1 MRIHPIIPVLAL
13 AAAFDATT
21 AQAQQTAWRVE
32 GRLVPG
38 VALQR
43 GIFGDDSPRTE
54 RATGITVGGHVLARR
69 SGRFAWVFEGALQ
82 PNALR
87 NPHFDET
94 VSSLYL
100 QFGPEFGRR
109 VHVRPTAGIALQ
121 SWSGSRSC
129 GCFDVAPAAGI
140 AVGVEH
146 AVGPAVRVTPEFFAR
161 GSIGYGIFQSS
172 MGVQVGVGWGRQSL
186 TGGQESRSGRL
197 HRK

>member
-1 MRIHPIIPVLAL
+1 MRVHPIIPVLAL
-13 AAAFDATT
+13 AAAFDATI
-21 AQAQQTAWRVE
+21 AQAQQTARRVE

-43 GIFGDDSPRTE
+43 GIFGDDSPRTGQE
-54 RATGITVGGHVLARR
+54 TGITIGGQVVARR

-109 VHVRPTAGIALQ
+109 VHVRPTVGIALQ
-121 SWSGSRSC
+121 SWSGSRAC
-129 GCFDVAPAAGI
+129 GCFDAAPAAGV
-140 AVGVEH
+140 AVGVER
-146 AVGPAVRVTPEFFAR
+146 AVGQAVRMTPEVFAR

-172 MGVQVGVGWGRQSL
+172 MGVQVGVGWGR
-186 TGGQESRSGRL
+186 
-197 HRK
+197 K